1 MFPIRQSLGAWTAAE
16 HGAEFFKNVVS
27 EHSANPRM
35 LIIHE
40 CMGRD
45 CGYLTAATAYR
56 YRELLYKH
64 AFVLY
69 TPAHKDV
76 HAIYLPESKLD
87 IDGYVAMQAKE
98 LNNGRLAMIGVA
110 GMTAQEL
117 VTDTPIFA

>member
-1 MFPIRQSLGAWTAAE
+1 MKLSSASVKHHSNSHPARR
-16 HGAEFFKNVVS
+16 
-27 EHSANPRM
+27 SANPRM

-64 AFVLY
+64 AFVPGLGH

-76 HAIYLPESKLD
+76 HAVYLPENKLD
-87 IDGYVAMQAKE
+87 IDAEAA
-98 LNNGRLAMIGVA
+98 RLKATM
-110 GMTAQEL
+110 
-117 VTDTPIFA
+117 D